1 MARHLTD
8 NDINNIVEILDSW
21 PTESKLSWD
30 RLVDAVACEYRYSTT
45 RQTLQK
51 QVRIKKAFDEVKK
64 LLSGNLS
71 NKKKSVPPSLRIAA
85 DRLEKKEREIA
96 RLKSENQALLEQFQV
111 WLYNANKHEITIE
124 QLSEPISRS

>member
-30 RLVDAVACEYRYSTT
+30 RLVDAVASEYRYSTT

-71 NKKKSVPPSLRIAA
+71 NKKKSVPPSLKIAA